1 MDTEFRDKLIKLAL
15 PRLIVNAFGM
25 GVDVD
30 LLKYYGH
37 YISDLDELD
46 QMLKTDEEGRSSVSD
61 LKIKTQVQCVIFG
74 CTKLLEVLEQARKE
88 VFEIKQAYTNV
99 NDAHA

>member
-15 PRLIVNAFGM
+15 PRLIVDAFGM

-37 YISDLDELD
+37 YISNLDELD

-61 LKIKTQVQCVIFG
+61 LKIKTQVQRVIFG

-88 VFEIKQAYTNV
+88 VSEIKQAYTNV

>member
-46 QMLKTDEEGRSSVSD
+46 QMLKTDEEGRSDVSD
-61 LKIKTQVQCVIFG
+61 LKIKTQVQRVIFS

-88 VFEIKQAYTNV
+88 VSEIKQAYTNV

>member
-1 MDTEFRDKLIKLAL
+1 MDTEFRNKLVKLAL
-15 PRLIVNAFGM
+15 PRLIVDAFGM

-30 LLKYYGH
+30 LVKYYGH

-46 QMLKTDEEGRSSVSD
+46 QMLKTDEEGRSDVSD
-61 LKIKTQVQCVIFG
+61 LKIKTQVQSVIFS
-74 CTKLLEVLEQARKE
+74 CTKLLEVLERARKE
-88 VFEIKQAYTNV
+88 VSEIKQAYTNV

>member
-61 LKIKTQVQCVIFG
+61 LKIKTQVQRVIFS

-88 VFEIKQAYTNV
+88 VSEIKQAYTNV

>member
-15 PRLIVNAFGM
+15 PRLIVDAFGM

-37 YISDLDELD
+37 YISNLDELD

-61 LKIKTQVQCVIFG
+61 LKIKTQVQRVIFS
-74 CTKLLEVLEQARKE
+74 CTKLLEVLEEARKE
-88 VFEIKQAYTNV
+88 VSEIKQAYTNV